1 MPTRTAE
8 ERAASR
14 AEARRRARLAARGE
28 APELEVEPDTSPA
41 PAERRGMFERLF
53 PPAPPLPNRTD
64 PLAKFD
70 RSGPLRPVRE
80 RLYLLRKNLLA
91 WMLPSLAC
99 FVGYFASLTGQ
110 GSVIGLVGTFLT
122 FGSLIAAGW
131 YGWQRP
137 TLYGT
142 VTALIAFAI
151 VWFVLLA
158 AFAEQGAGPTTFGT
172 PLELVGA
179 FAFQGL
185 VQGGLGFLGGWYG
198 GYLRRRQA
206 QVTAESR
213 AAAGRRRG

>member
-1 MPTRTAE
+1 V
-8 ERAASR
+8 
-14 AEARRRARLAARGE
+14 ARGE
-28 APELEVEPDTSPA
+28 VAPDEADPEPEAAA
-41 PAERRGMFERLF
+41 PAQRGGFFDRLF

-70 RSGPLRPVRE
+70 RSAPLTPVRE

-91 WMLPSLAC
+91 WMLPSLVC
-99 FVGYFASLTGQ
+99 FVGYFGSLTG
-110 GSVIGLVGTFLT
+110 GGTPFGLIGTFLT

-131 YGWQRP
+131 FGWQRP

-142 VTALIAFAI
+142 VTALIAFVL
-151 VWFVLLA
+151 VWFVVFA
-158 AFAEQGAGPTTFGT
+158 AFAERGAGPSAFGE
-172 PLELVGA
+172 PVEVIGA
-179 FAFQGL
+179 FAFQAII
-185 VQGGLGFLGGWYG
+185 QGGLGFLGGWYG